1 MEELESIIY
10 NVCTPLDGASL
21 YSQES
26 PSVYL
31 GFFGDENSIESI
43 FNSSGI
49 YGREDS
55 NLSVMNPNGRY
66 GSPDGVYSSG
76 NESSKLP
83 PKISSGSGDF
93 IGYFTVNTYSHTPAF
108 DPLSVY
114 SDCAMAG
121 FIWSLP

>member
-83 PKISSGSGDF
+83 PQNIFRFWGF
-93 IGYFTVNTYSHTPAF
+93 YWLFYSKYIFSYPSF
-108 DPLSVY
+108 
-114 SDCAMAG
+114 
-121 FIWSLP
+121 